1 MLEVSGAA
9 QPHSS
14 GLIDVL
20 MPLRLATLVDVDA
33 MHRLR
38 LSVQENVLSDPRRVT
53 AEHYVPMLEK
63 HGRGW
68 VYELD
73 GKIVGFAVAD
83 HSRRNIWALFVD
95 PAFEG
100 HGIGRALHDAMV
112 NWLFEQGREPLW
124 LTTEP
129 DTRAERFY
137 STAGWRRQGTEAN
150 GELRFELTC

>member
-1 MLEVSGAA
+1 
-9 QPHSS
+9 
-14 GLIDVL
+14 
-20 MPLRLATLVDVDA
+20 MPLRLATLADIDA

-38 LSVQENVLSDPRRVT
+38 LSVQENILADPQRVMP
-53 AEHYVPMLEK
+53 EHYVPMLEK
-63 HGRGW
+63 DGRGW
-68 VYELD
+68 VYERD

-112 NWLFEQGREPLW
+112 TWLFETGREPLW

-129 DTRAERFY
+129 NTRAEQFY
-137 STAGWRRQGTEAN
+137 STAGWRRAGTAAD
-150 GELRFELTC
+150 GELRFELTYGGDR